1 MKSFWNILALLIAT
15 VLVGQ
20 TGKSAAQFG
29 GPMGGMGRGP
39 MGGMGGGPPG
49 DGPGDRSRGPA
60 MASGSHLIASME
72 QQLDN
77 LRFQL
82 KLRPAQE
89 AVWLAYQEK
98 VGALVADQLR
108 PAAPVGVESGNALRQ
123 IDRKTDV
130 VRNRLA
136 ALEDIGDAA
145 RRLYDKLDETQRG
158 VADRLLATTVPALYT
173 GLASERPEGD
183 GRGRGWPGKPG
194 QGDRRPPP
202 D

>member
-1 MKSFWNILALLIAT
+1 MKSFWNILALLIAA
-15 VLVGQ
+15 VLIGHV
-20 TGKSAAQFG
+20 GKSAAQFG
-29 GPMGGMGRGP
+29 GPMGGGP
-39 MGGMGGGPPG
+39 MGGMRGGPPG
-49 DGPGDRSRGPA
+49 DGPGGRPRGPV

-82 KLRPAQE
+82 KLRPEQE
-89 AVWLAYQEK
+89 AAWLAYQEK

-123 IDRKTDV
+123 IDRKADV
-130 VRNRLA
+130 ARNRLA

-145 RRLYDKLDETQRG
+145 KRLYDNLDETQRG

-173 GLASERPEGD
+173 SPTSELPEGD
-183 GRGRGWPGKPG
+183 RRGRGGPGKPG
-194 QGDRRPPP
+194 QGDRGPPP